1 MKATLLTFIT
11 VFSMATLLSFGVVCA
26 QDSGKAAEETKSGTT
41 DKMEGMNMEGM
52 DMDMDMDHM
61 SGMKNDCMKE
71 HKNKKMC
78 HDQMMKKCEEK
89 MGKADCSKM
98 MKDMDKKKHK

>member
-11 VFSMATLLSFGVVCA
+11 AFSMATLLSFGVVCA
-26 QDSGKAAEETKSGTT
+26 QDSGKAAEETKSGTS
-41 DKMEGMNMEGM
+41 DKMEGMNMEG
-52 DMDMDMDHM
+52 MDMDHM

-78 HDQMMKKCEEK
+78 HDQKMKK
-89 MGKADCSKM
+89 
-98 MKDMDKKKHK
+98 